1 MRTAAKKHHGAAPA
15 GKVRTEVSAGG
26 IVFKRTPK
34 GVRVAFMLDPFARWA
49 FAKGHVEKGETVEQA
64 AVRETEEEMG
74 LDRLKVV
81 APLGRIDFWFR
92 DRYRPETKG
101 MLIHKYVHYFLLQ
114 APPDAKG
121 RPQRKEKIRQVIW
134 VELRRAMRQ
143 SGYKDV
149 LPMLA
154 RARAYLYRRRPIAPA
169 GQAGQPGRDRAPRP
183 GRFHRGP
190 KHRTL

>member
-1 MRTAAKKHHGAAPA
+1 MKATTTKKNEKAAP
-15 GKVRTEVSAGG
+15 GKRIRTEVSAGG

-64 AVRETEEEMG
+64 AVRETQEEMG

-92 DRYRPETKG
+92 DRYRPETRG
-101 MLIHKYVHYFLLQ
+101 MLIHKYVHYFLLE
-114 APPDAKG
+114 APPEAKG
-121 RPQRKEKIRQVIW
+121 RPQRQEKIRQVIW
-134 VELRRAMRQ
+134 VDIRKSMRQ

-154 RARAYLYRRRPIAPA
+154 RARNYLYRRLPHSRPSPA
-169 GQAGQPGRDRAPRP
+169 RPAAAPRP
-183 GRFHRGP
+183 EPAHRND
-190 KHRTL
+190 RRR